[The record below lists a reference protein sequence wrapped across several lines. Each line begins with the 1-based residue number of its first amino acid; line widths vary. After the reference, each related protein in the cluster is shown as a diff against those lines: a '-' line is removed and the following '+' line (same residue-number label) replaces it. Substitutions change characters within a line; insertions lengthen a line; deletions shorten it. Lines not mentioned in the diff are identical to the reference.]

1 MGPGYNRLFL
11 FLYSRIMDNTNK
23 YFKGQQRNE
32 NLVYYARKHWI
43 VLLPILLHAIAVLAV
58 LAVLVSLLLLM
69 QSEIIGMRT
78 IMALMIIGITSWF
91 HFIFIRFMNYFLEIV
106 LVTNFRVIRL
116 QKTLYL
122 RNNKNVVDLH
132 EIQDIKKIQQGL
144 IANILN
150 YGKLVVV
157 VPTMIEPMILNSMP
171 DPDRFFRKV
180 NNAKRDY
187 IYHRQQQRLEAL
199 KTNKKDTYAVS
210 RAT

>member
-1 MGPGYNRLFL
+1 M
-11 FLYSRIMDNTNK
+11 
-23 YFKGQQRNE
+23 
-32 NLVYYARKHWI
+32 
-43 VLLPILLHAIAVLAV
+43 
-58 LAVLVSLLLLM
+58 
-69 QSEIIGMRT
+69 
-78 IMALMIIGITSWF
+78 
-91 HFIFIRFMNYFLEIV
+91 
-106 LVTNFRVIRL
+106 VTNFRVIRL